1 MNKTLSVSAIQNGT
15 VIDHINPGMALRIIK
30 MLRLL
35 EKKYQVTV
43 GLNLFSKT
51 MSLKDLIKIEN
62 HNLKK
67 DEANKI
73 MIFAPKATINIIKNF
88 EVVEKII
95 THLPPDV
102 SGVFACPNPACISHA
117 EPVEGFFT
125 IEEQGKFV
133 KLVCKFCEKGFDRN
147 QVKLEV

>member
-15 VIDHINPGMALRIIK
+15 VIDHINPGMALRIIS

-43 GLNLFSKT
+43 GMNLSSKT
-51 MSLKDLIKIEN
+51 IGLKDLIKIEN
-62 HNLKK
+62 HNLDM

-73 MIFAPKATINIIKNF
+73 MIFAPNATINIIKNT
-88 EVVEKII
+88 EVIEKII
-95 THLPPDV
+95 TQLPPTV
-102 SGVFACPNPACISHA
+102 SGVFACPNPVCITNA
-117 EPVEGFFT
+117 EAVESFFT

-133 KLVCKFCEKGFDRN
+133 KFICKFCEKTFDRN
-147 QVKLEV
+147 QVKVRV